1 MIDLKHVYSVL
12 VIMDFMHIFLFLFNG
27 SMITAV
33 PFWGA
38 YGPFNSEITAELII
52 DRVMWIHSLIWSSR
66 STRIYGKNLDFTG
79 KKSMMGPS
87 SLIGQK
93 LRYEHNYFFPHPL
106 GVNPMISQGGMNHSK
121 QTLLPNTSKWRWTGC
136 SIEEANPKRT
146 YRFLQRTYKS
156 RCTSEEDIECTSLWG
171 PTYFRVC
178 RGAKGSKST
187 HPS

>member
-12 VIMDFMHIFLFLFNG
+12 LIMDFMHILFFLMAPWLQP
-27 SMITAV
+27 S
-33 PFWGA
+33 PFGEPH
-38 YGPFNSEITAELII
+38 GPFNSEITAELII

-106 GVNPMISQGGMNHSK
+106 EVNPMISQGGMNHSK

-156 RCTSEEDIECTSLWG
+156 WCTSEEDIKCTSLWG

-178 RGAKGSKST
+178 RREKGSKST
-187 HPS
+187 QAS